1 MPPWLVQIIIG
12 LVLNVL
18 AYVLLGAAQKPKP
31 PELQDQETATS
42 EAGRPMMLVSGSGTI
57 TGLNLIEAYDKEA
70 VKRNV
75 SAEGGKK

>member
-1 MPPWLVQIIIG
+1 MPPWLLQIIIG
-12 LVLNVL
+12 IVLNVI

-31 PELQDQETATS
+31 PELQDQEAATS

-57 TGLNLIEAYDKEA
+57 TGLNLIEAWDKEA
-70 VKRNV
+70 IRRSV